1 MSSKLRYASACSI
14 AAMVITTLFST
25 GGSGAA
31 AQSYEPAARG
41 SKPVQSNASVGSES
55 PVPAENPIL
64 TENIAG
70 PQIVVQTGPVTVSPD
85 GDGQVGSDAPKAA
98 AVDSVAEPRRAASL
112 AALVERT
119 ALPDD
124 VSAELNCL
132 AGAVYFEAKGESLAG
147 QLAVGRVIVART
159 RSGRFPESYCG
170 VVYQPSQFSFV
181 HGGAMP
187 GINRDS
193 RAWATAL
200 RIARIAHEGSWKSP
214 AEGALFFHARR
225 VALMNHAVLAQV
237 DHQVFY
243 R

>member
-1 MSSKLRYASACSI
+1 
-14 AAMVITTLFST
+14 MVITTLFST
-25 GGSGAA
+25 GGSGAV
-31 AQSYEPAARG
+31 AQSYEPKGADIAAIAEK
-41 SKPVQSNASVGSES
+41 SAQSTPPPVV
-55 PVPAENPIL
+55 
-64 TENIAG
+64 TEDAAGAQVVIQAG
-70 PQIVVQTGPVTVSPD
+70 PVAVSPD
-85 GDGQVGSDAPKAA
+85 GADDTGTPS
-98 AVDSVAEPRRAASL
+98 VDVVQEFRPVVSL

-124 VSAELNCL
+124 LSSELNCL

-159 RSGRFPESYCG
+159 RSGRFPASYCG

-181 HGGAMP
+181 RGGSMP
-187 GINRDS
+187 GINRTG
-193 RAWATAL
+193 RAWGNAV

-214 AEGALFFHARR
+214 AEGALFFHASW
-225 VALMNHAVLAQV
+225 VAPMKRARIAQV

>member
-1 MSSKLRYASACSI
+1 MSSKLRYASALSI

-31 AQSYEPAARG
+31 AQSYEPRGYEPAARAET
-41 SKPVQSNASVGSES
+41 PVQSTP
-55 PVPAENPIL
+55 PVL
-64 TENIAG
+64 TESAAGAQVVVQAG
-70 PQIVVQTGPVTVSPD
+70 PVAVSPD
-85 GDGQVGSDAPKAA
+85 GGDQSDTTG
-98 AVDSVAEPRRAASL
+98 AVSQEPRPVASL

-124 VSAELNCL
+124 LSSELNCL

-159 RSGRFPESYCG
+159 RSGRFPASYCG

-181 HGGAMP
+181 HGGTMP
-187 GINRDS
+187 GINRGS
-193 RAWATAL
+193 RAWINAV

-214 AEGALFFHARR
+214 AEGALFFHASR
-225 VALMNHAVLAQV
+225 VAPMNRARIAQV

>member
-1 MSSKLRYASACSI
+1 MSSKLRYASALSI

-31 AQSYEPAARG
+31 AQSYEPAAR
-41 SKPVQSNASVGSES
+41 
-55 PVPAENPIL
+55 AENPAPTTPPVL
-64 TENIAG
+64 TESAAGAQVVVQAG
-70 PQIVVQTGPVTVSPD
+70 PVAVSPD
-85 GDGQVGSDAPKAA
+85 GGDQSDTTG
-98 AVDSVAEPRRAASL
+98 AVSQEPRPVASL

-124 VSAELNCL
+124 LSSELNCL

-159 RSGRFPESYCG
+159 RSGRFPASYCG
-170 VVYQPSQFSFV
+170 VVYQPSQFSFAR
-181 HGGAMP
+181 GGTMP
-187 GINRDS
+187 GINHGS
-193 RAWATAL
+193 RAWANAV
-200 RIARIAHEGSWKSP
+200 RIARIAHENSWKSP
-214 AEGALFFHARR
+214 VEGALFFHASW
-225 VALMNHAVLAQV
+225 VAPMKRGRIAQV

>member
-1 MSSKLRYASACSI
+1 MSSKLRYASALSI

-31 AQSYEPAARG
+31 AQSYEPKGSEPAARAETTAP
-41 SKPVQSNASVGSES
+41 SIPPV
-55 PVPAENPIL
+55 L
-64 TENIAG
+64 TESAAGAQVVVQAG
-70 PQIVVQTGPVTVSPD
+70 PVAVSPD
-85 GDGQVGSDAPKAA
+85 GGDLASGTVSSDLIPQVRP
-98 AVDSVAEPRRAASL
+98 VASL

-119 ALPDD
+119 DLPDD
-124 VSAELNCL
+124 VSGELNCL

-159 RSGRFPESYCG
+159 RSGRFPASYCG

-187 GINRDS
+187 GINRS
-193 RAWATAL
+193 SHAWANAV
-200 RIARIAHEGSWKSP
+200 RIARIAHEGTWKSP
-214 AEGALFFHARR
+214 AEGALFFHASR
-225 VALMNHAVLAQV
+225 VALANHAVIAQV

>member
-1 MSSKLRYASACSI
+1 MSI
-14 AAMVITTLFST
+14 AAMVFTTLFST

-31 AQSYEPAARG
+31 AQSYEPKGSDTAARAEKQAP
-41 SKPVQSNASVGSES
+41 SIPPVLIEDAAGTQV
-55 PVPAENPIL
+55 VVR
-64 TENIAG
+64 AG
-70 PQIVVQTGPVTVSPD
+70 PIAVSPD
-85 GDGQVGSDAPKAA
+85 GGDGTATPL
-98 AVDSVAEPRRAASL
+98 VDVVPEPRTAASL
-112 AALVERT
+112 TALVERT

-124 VSAELNCL
+124 LSSELNCL

-159 RSGRFPESYCG
+159 RSGRFPTSYCG

-181 HGGAMP
+181 HGGTMP
-187 GINRDS
+187 VISRNS
-193 RAWATAL
+193 RAWGNAV

-214 AEGALFFHARR
+214 VEGALFFHAAR
-225 VALMNHAVLAQV
+225 VAPMNRTRIAQI

>member
-1 MSSKLRYASACSI
+1 
-14 AAMVITTLFST
+14 MVITTLFST

-31 AQSYEPAARG
+31 AQSYDPMSHVSAARADK
-41 SKPVQSNASVGSES
+41 SAQSTPPAVVTEDAASAQVVVQ
-55 PVPAENPIL
+55 
-64 TENIAG
+64 AG
-70 PQIVVQTGPVTVSPD
+70 PVAVSPD
-85 GDGQVGSDAPKAA
+85 GGDDAGTPS
-98 AVDSVAEPRRAASL
+98 VDVVPEPRPVASL

-124 VSAELNCL
+124 LSSELNCL

-159 RSGRFPESYCG
+159 RSGRFPASYCG

-181 HGGAMP
+181 RGGTMP
-187 GINRDS
+187 GINRTG
-193 RAWATAL
+193 RAWANAV

-214 AEGALFFHARR
+214 AEGALFFHAAR
-225 VALMNHAVLAQV
+225 VAPMNRARIAQI

>member
-1 MSSKLRYASACSI
+1 MSSKLRYASALSI

-31 AQSYEPAARG
+31 AQSYEPAARAEPTAPTTP
-41 SKPVQSNASVGSES
+41 PV
-55 PVPAENPIL
+55 L
-64 TENIAG
+64 TESAADAQVVVQAG
-70 PQIVVQTGPVTVSPD
+70 PVAVSPD
-85 GDGQVGSDAPKAA
+85 GGDQSDTPGAI
-98 AVDSVAEPRRAASL
+98 VQEPRPVASL

-124 VSAELNCL
+124 LSSELNCL

-159 RSGRFPESYCG
+159 RSGRFPASYCG

-181 HGGAMP
+181 RGGTMP
-187 GINRDS
+187 GINHGS
-193 RAWATAL
+193 RAWSNAV

-214 AEGALFFHARR
+214 AEGALFFHASW
-225 VALMNHAVLAQV
+225 VAPMKRGRIAQV